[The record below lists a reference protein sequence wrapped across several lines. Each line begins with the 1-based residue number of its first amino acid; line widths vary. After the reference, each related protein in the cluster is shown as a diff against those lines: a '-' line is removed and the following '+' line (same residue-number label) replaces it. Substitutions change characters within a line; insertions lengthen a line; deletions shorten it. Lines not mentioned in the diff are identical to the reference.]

1 MAASQEKEFLPS
13 LHVRRYGRPSHT
25 WLPFTEVDDRGLP
38 GDGDS
43 LPREAAGLVDIPD
56 NDSACFGERAL
67 ALLETGALGENVVLL
82 EG

>member
-25 WLPFTEVDDRGLP
+25 WLPFTEVDDRGLS
-38 GDGDS
+38 GD
-43 LPREAAGLVDIPD
+43 EVAGLVDIPD
-56 NDSACFGERAL
+56 NDSACFGECGL
-67 ALLETGALGENVVLL
+67 VLVETGALGENVIWL